1 MNNLTKIIKKQRE
14 ELDYEFIDGLDC
26 GNSECGYEGT
36 DKCFHGTEHHL
47 KQFFN
52 SNTTELLEGVKK
64 MLEEMKIVEFAY
76 FGCNCCE
83 HKMSCNPPQPNG
95 GHNSALATAI
105 SNIDETLNINK

>member
-1 MNNLTKIIKKQRE
+1 MNNLTKLIQEQWMKTEASETMSRILVAEQSFINHGGESYRGRTLE
-14 ELDYEFIDGLDC
+14 EL
-26 GNSECGYEGT
+26 
-36 DKCFHGTEHHL
+36 
-47 KQFFN
+47 FN

-105 SNIDETLNINK
+105 SNIEETLNINK